1 MMLYTVWDGFLDSLF
16 CIVVVYAM
24 LYLLTLVVRPFKFIK
39 DKTEPQEPEI
49 EETPAPIVKPF
60 GIEDIQDEDMMVAA
74 LVASIDARETLK
86 TDVVIKSVKEIK

>member
-1 MMLYTVWDGFLDSLF
+1 MTLYTVWEGFLDSIF

-24 LYLLTLVVRPFKFIK
+24 LYLLTLVVRPFKYIK
-39 DKTEPQEPEI
+39 GKPEAQEPE
-49 EETPAPIVKPF
+49 EAPAPAPEAKTF
-60 GIEDIQDEDMMVAA
+60 GIEDIKDEDMMVAA